1 MSVRKFFTV
10 LGLTLAASSLFVA
23 LPAEAKPK
31 KVKPPYA
38 LEEIDR
44 NGDGDISRKEWNWAE
59 KHGYD
64 RLTRHGDRVTRKVYQ
79 AEVNRYVGYLNW
91 RQARYDQSGSNWNQ
105 GRYNGGYGW
114 DDEQPNRTGTPWE
127 SGHR

>member
-1 MSVRKFFTV
+1 MSVRKFFAV
-10 LGLTLAASSLFVA
+10 LGLTLAASSLVVA

-38 LEEIDR
+38 LEQIDR

-64 RLTRHGDRVTRKVYQ
+64 RLTRHGDRVTRKIYQ
-79 AEVNRYVGYLNW
+79 AEVNRYIGYLNW
-91 RQARYDQSGSNWNQ
+91 RQARYDDDRAYDGDRDFDNWGN
-105 GRYNGGYGW
+105 GRVIG
-114 DDEQPNRTGTPWE
+114 PRPPWE
-127 SGHR
+127 YGRD